1 MQSDYF
7 GAAADPQSG
16 TVRSRPDSPTPS
28 GPARKIQKRDSIASN
43 VSNEDNKDD
52 DDNAAGD
59 ASVDASGGPMPNGP
73 PFICP
78 TCSTSYSRLEY
89 LRRHE
94 RRHAD
99 IRPFVCDCGKGFSRS
114 DVLSRHKRQ
123 CRVVLQLDGTGEA
136 EKPAAEGE
144 SPPKAT
150 KPRRS
155 STAKPGRPKG
165 STKAAKAAAAAANSV
180 NGNGD
185 AAGGEGSAGGSSN
198 NGTSEDGPAPPPP
211 APHSDQLTHDAIAV
225 AAAATAAAAAAGHP
239 PGAQGQVEDAS
250 AMIDPAIAADSQAQ
264 AAAAATTVAA
274 ISSVAAYQYAN
285 SMDPPDFHMGRGA
298 VNPYASASFP
308 LPVHSAVAAL
318 HPQLYQ
324 PSSPESNQPRS
335 EHGSPRYGGQ
345 TLTRHGSGS
354 GRFLRQP
361 PYDQYATRPTSTF
374 ANAADA
380 AIWEGLDTAKLPSPG
395 HVTTPGSAARATASM
410 LASLG
415 FPVTS
420 PLNHLGDRSRTGS
433 HLGSDASYFRS
444 TAPGLSGGVGTA
456 SSSNLAGYGSNS
468 ANNSAFSFGTST
480 SSADTGASSS
490 AQSGSNATAATS
502 TSHGPEALGATTP
515 KEPVRFSVSTL
526 GPLSPFSNTALNSS
540 MSPYLSAFSN
550 ARDTPLVS
558 SPRSALPTTPG
569 GGLSSLDLGGQWTG
583 MRPPSRTVSR
593 HNSLQ
598 GINISST
605 SQSTSLQSEGVP
617 ATSKLGKSSSN
628 EKLNL
633 SSEKAATAD
642 AADAKTSTSIA
653 GSTAA
658 VSAATTTASTT
669 VGADTQPTS
678 STSDTPASLAPSIEA
693 GTTGSSSSSDGTA
706 TTTSAP
712 VQISNSGIHTP
723 SRFVKNE
730 SQQYFDGEAL
740 TPGPEAF
747 LLRLQGGVQE
757 LRAGFHGSEI
767 SFLNGPMMA
776 LSSTNLGSSQF
787 STPNWDHSMF
797 ANPSTNG
804 IATSAV
810 ASAATPGTQ
819 MSALGWLMSPSIQ
832 QLLNA
837 LSTTTAGSGTV
848 DTTNTSDYFNSKDV
862 AAPDLAGLDSMSVE
876 IMPTPLEKALT
887 DVKNPFFI
895 PPDMF
900 RPCYSIQHW
909 NLPPIAR
916 LSMLALHAQQN
927 LLKHFP
933 VLHEPTFR
941 IDTTPGCVAFA
952 MCMLGGHEAGRK
964 WWAGE
969 EVVEKSPINIINSH
983 GVPAPETGFLRITDN
998 GPSRYIDEE
1007 DGQELVKPIV
1017 MSEKTE
1023 MLMWAFASRCKS
1035 VKDKCSVVQAL
1046 MLFQGN
1052 NFLSSD
1058 ATTRMVAG
1066 VSHSTVVTLARQ
1078 AGFFDPDAEHAVRAV
1093 SYTADDVRQQNL
1105 FESVDT
1111 CFSHTYLSPY
1121 GGAEDENDDKIWC
1134 RWAELEGRRRSAFV
1148 IYTMDTVAHLD
1159 AAVPTLLA
1167 TKEIAHLPLP
1177 GPDFIW
1183 RAPTATTWHKA
1194 LKAYEG
1200 PTLDEALQQL
1210 LSNEPGCS
1218 PPQEASDMPSI
1229 YGPHGPFAR
1238 LVMVLALLRGII
1250 EMLEGRATRVSKP
1263 SSLSMWIKLGAQ
1275 SNGDAQVAL
1284 FKKAL
1289 VRWRK
1294 AWDQDP
1300 TCRFASVKRDKGEDD
1315 MDTSDDV
1322 TSHWT
1327 RSGATKGSWPEE
1339 LQQRLFTP
1347 LTASGATPLSD
1358 DALPMYWLAHVLVT
1372 HAASNQRLPL
1382 RSVEGRMGAAG
1393 RNGGYAVVSG
1403 GPEMPDFRA
1412 MLRFAKNFVT
1422 RGEK

>member
-7 GAAADPQSG
+7 GAAAEPENG
-16 TVRSRPDSPTPS
+16 RIRSRPDSPTSS
-28 GPARKIQKRDSIASN
+28 GPARKVQKRNSIASN
-43 VSNEDNKDD
+43 ASNDD
-52 DDNAAGD
+52 DDDDDTAAADASTDAAG
-59 ASVDASGGPMPNGP
+59 GPVPSGP

-123 CRVVLQLDGTGEA
+123 CRVVLQLDGSGDG
-136 EKPAAEGE
+136 EKPAEGE
-144 SPPKAT
+144 APPKAT

-155 STAKPGRPKG
+155 STAAKPGRPKG
-165 STKAAKAAAAAANSV
+165 STKAAKAAAAAAN
-180 NGNGD
+180 NGTNGSAD
-185 AAGGEGSAGGSSN
+185 AAGTDGATASHPGALGSEGAN
-198 NGTSEDGPAPPPP
+198 GPAPPPP
-211 APHSDQLTHDAIAV
+211 APHSDQLTHDAIAL
-225 AAAATAAAAAAGHP
+225 AAAAAAAAAAAGHHP
-239 PGAQGQVEDAS
+239 VGAQAQEQDAS

-298 VNPYASASFP
+298 LNPYASTPFP

-345 TLTRHGSGS
+345 ALTRHGSNSSRS
-354 GRFLRQP
+354 GLMRQQAA
-361 PYDQYATRPTSTF
+361 PYDQYAARQAHAF
-374 ANAADA
+374 ANPADA
-380 AIWEGLDTAKLPSPG
+380 SIWEGLDTAKLPSPG
-395 HVTTPGSAARATASM
+395 HAAATTPGSAARATASM

-420 PLNHLGDRSRTGS
+420 PMSHLGDRPRAGS

-444 TAPGLSGGVGTA
+444 TAPGLSGGVA
-456 SSSNLAGYGSNS
+456 AGYGSNS
-468 ANNSAFSFGTST
+468 SNSPAFSFGTST
-480 SSADTGASSS
+480 SSAETGASSS
-490 AQSGSNATAATS
+490 SHSNSNATATTS
-502 TSHGPEALGATTP
+502 TSQGQEASGATTP

-558 SPRSALPTTPG
+558 SPRSQLPTTPG
-569 GGLSSLDLGGQWTG
+569 GGLASLDLGGQWTG
-583 MRPPSRTVSR
+583 MRPPSRSVSR

-605 SQSTSLQSEGVP
+605 QSQSTSPQSDGIA
-617 ATSKLGKSSSN
+617 ATSKLAKSFSH
-628 EKLNL
+628 EKLGL
-633 SSEKAATAD
+633 SDRTGANDSN
-642 AADAKTSTSIA
+642 DAKSVATS
-653 GSTAA
+653 AA
-658 VSAATTTASTT
+658 AASAATSADAS
-669 VGADTQPTS
+669 ATS
-678 STSDTPASLAPSIEA
+678 SISASSATAVPSTGAATTSGA
-693 GTTGSSSSSDGTA
+693 GTI
-706 TTTSAP
+706 TTSAP
-712 VQISNSGIHTP
+712 VPISNSGIDTP

-730 SQQYFDGEAL
+730 SQHYFDGGAL

-757 LRAGFHGSEI
+757 LRAGIHGNEI
-767 SFLNGPMMA
+767 SFLQGPHAA
-776 LSSTNLGSSQF
+776 LSSAPLGASQF

-797 ANPSTNG
+797 SNPSAG
-804 IATSAV
+804 SV
-810 ASAATPGTQ
+810 AAAAASSGTPGAQ
-819 MSALGWLMSPSIQ
+819 LNALGWLMSPSIQ
-832 QLLNA
+832 QLLTA
-837 LSTTTAGSGTV
+837 FSTTAGSGTV
-848 DTTNTSDYFNSKDV
+848 DKTNTSDYFNSKIV
-862 AAPDLAGLDSMSVE
+862 AAPDSIELDLTSIE

-909 NLPPIAR
+909 SLPPIAR
-916 LSMLALHAQQN
+916 LSVLALHAQQN

-933 VLHEPTFR
+933 VIHEPTFR
-941 IDTTPGCVAFA
+941 IDTTPGCIAFA

-969 EVVEKSPINIINSH
+969 EVVPKSAINIINSH
-983 GVPAPETGFLRITDN
+983 GAAEPVNGLQRLMDDK
-998 GPSRYIDEE
+998 GPSHLVDEE

-1017 MSEKTE
+1017 MGEKSE
-1023 MLMWAFASRCKS
+1023 MLMRSFASRCKS
-1035 VKDKCSVVQAL
+1035 VRDKCSVVQAL
-1046 MLFQGN
+1046 MLFQSN

-1058 ATTRMVAG
+1058 ATTRTVAG
-1066 VSHSTVVTLARQ
+1066 VSHGTVVNMARQ
-1078 AGFFDPDAEHAVRAV
+1078 AGFFDPNADHAQRRTTLTAE
-1093 SYTADDVRQQNL
+1093 DVIQQVML
-1105 FESVDT
+1105 ESVDT
-1111 CFSHTYLSPY
+1111 IFSYSFLPSY
-1121 GGAEDENDDKIWC
+1121 SDEKEEADQIWR

-1148 IYTMDTVAHLD
+1148 IYTVDTVAHLD
-1159 AAVPTLLA
+1159 AAVPTLLS
-1167 TKEIAHLPLP
+1167 TKEMAHLPLP
-1177 GPDFIW
+1177 MPDHVW
-1183 RAPTATTWHKA
+1183 RAPTASSWRTA
-1194 LKAYEG
+1194 LDTHRG
-1200 PTLDEALQQL
+1200 LTLDEALQQL
-1210 LSNEPGCS
+1210 LSSDLDTS
-1218 PPQEASDMPSI
+1218 PPHELPGSPSL

-1238 LVMVLALLRGII
+1238 LAMVLALLRGII
-1250 EMLEGRATRVSKP
+1250 DMLEGRATRVAKP
-1263 SSLSMWIKLGAQ
+1263 SSLSKWMKMSGAQ
-1275 SNGDAQVAL
+1275 SNGATSSVNEAQVAL

-1289 VRWRK
+1289 ARWRK

-1300 TCRFASVKRDKGEDD
+1300 TCRFASVRKTDGGSDAAADDK
-1315 MDTSDDV
+1315 V
-1322 TSHWT
+1322 HWT
-1327 RSGATKGSWPEE
+1327 TPTAATGGKHEWPKE
-1339 LQQRLFTP
+1339 LQRTLFTP
-1347 LTASGATPLSD
+1347 LTASGATPLSN

-1382 RSVEGRMGAAG
+1382 RSVDSKLGSPAA
-1393 RNGGYAVVSG
+1393 RNGSSGYAAANG
-1403 GPEMPDFRA
+1403 GPDMPDFRA

>member
-7 GAAADPQSG
+7 GAAAEPENG
-16 TVRSRPDSPTPS
+16 RVRSRPDSPTPS
-28 GPARKIQKRDSIASN
+28 GPARKIQKRDSTASN
-43 VSNEDNKDD
+43 ASNEDNKDD
-52 DDNAAGD
+52 DDGAAAD
-59 ASVDASGGPMPNGP
+59 ASVDGSGGPMPNGP

-123 CRVVLQLDGTGEA
+123 CRVVLQLDGTGEG
-136 EKPAAEGE
+136 EKPAEGE

-150 KPRRS
+150 KPRRSS

-165 STKAAKAAAAAANSV
+165 STKAAKAAAAAANNT
-180 NGNGD
+180 NGAGD
-185 AAGGEGSAGGSSN
+185 ATGADGSAAASSSLSGSDAL
-198 NGTSEDGPAPPPP
+198 DGPAPPPP

-225 AAAATAAAAAAGHP
+225 AAAAAAAAAAAGHHP
-239 PGAQGQVEDAS
+239 AVSQGQDEDAS

-298 VNPYASASFP
+298 LNPYASTPFP

-345 TLTRHGSGS
+345 SLTRHGSNSGS
-354 GRFLRQP
+354 RFGMSMRQP
-361 PYDQYATRPTSTF
+361 PYDQYAGRPAASF

-380 AIWEGLDTAKLPSPG
+380 AIWENLDTAKLPSPG

-415 FPVTS
+415 FNVTS
-420 PLNHLGDRSRTGS
+420 PLSHLSDRSRTGS

-444 TAPGLSGGVGTA
+444 TAPGLSGGVGA
-456 SSSNLAGYGSNS
+456 GASSNLTGYGSNS
-468 ANNSAFSFGTST
+468 ANSPAFSFGTSA
-480 SSADTGASSS
+480 SSADTGANSSS
-490 AQSGSNATAATS
+490 HSASNATASTS
-502 TSHGPEALGATTP
+502 TSQAPEVSGATTP

-569 GGLSSLDLGGQWTG
+569 GGLASLDLGGQWTG

-598 GINISST
+598 GINISS
-605 SQSTSLQSEGVP
+605 QSTSPQSEALAAV
-617 ATSKLGKSSSN
+617 SKLGKSSSN
-628 EKLNL
+628 EKLSL
-633 SSEKAATAD
+633 SDKADSLDGNETKPSTSVAGSAAQTTTSAPTTSAAAAATD
-642 AADAKTSTSIA
+642 PQAASSMSNTISTVA
-653 GSTAA
+653 
-658 VSAATTTASTT
+658 
-669 VGADTQPTS
+669 S
-678 STSDTPASLAPSIEA
+678 STDPVTTSGI
-693 GTTGSSSSSDGTA
+693 GT

-712 VQISNSGIHTP
+712 VQINNSGIDTP

-730 SQQYFDGEAL
+730 SQQYFDGGAL

-757 LRAGFHGSEI
+757 LRAGIHGSEI
-767 SFLNGPMMA
+767 SFLNGPTMA
-776 LSSTNLGSSQF
+776 LSSATLGTSQF

-797 ANPSTNG
+797 SNPSAGGVAAAAANG
-804 IATSAV
+804 
-810 ASAATPGTQ
+810 ATPGSQ
-819 MSALGWLMSPSIQ
+819 LSALGWLMSPSIQ

-837 LSTTTAGSGTV
+837 FTTTAGSGTV
-848 DTTNTSDYFNSKDV
+848 DTTNTSDYFNSKNV
-862 AAPDLAGLDSMSVE
+862 AAPEMAGLDSMSVG
-876 IMPTPLEKALT
+876 MVPSPLERALT
-887 DVKNPFFI
+887 DAKNPFFI
-895 PPDMF
+895 PPEMM
-900 RPCYSIQHW
+900 RPCYSIMHW
-909 NLPPIAR
+909 SLPPIPR
-916 LSMLALHAQQN
+916 LSVLALHAQQN

-952 MCMLGGHEAGRK
+952 MCMLGNHEAGRK

-969 EVVEKSPINIINSH
+969 EVVPKSAINLINSH
-983 GVPAPETGFLRITDN
+983 DMLPPANDLQSLMGK
-998 GPSRYIDEE
+998 GPPRMDEE

-1023 MLMWAFASRCKS
+1023 MLIRTFASRCKS

-1046 MLFQGN
+1046 MLFQSN

-1058 ATTRMVAG
+1058 AATRMVAG
-1066 VSHSTVVTLARQ
+1066 VSHGTVVNLARQ
-1078 AGFFDPDAEHAVRAV
+1078 AGFFDPDAEHAQREVT
-1093 SYTADDVRQQNL
+1093 YTAEDVLQQVL

-1111 CFSHTYLSPY
+1111 CFSYSFLPSH
-1121 GGAEDENDDKIWC
+1121 GAENEDDDKIWR

-1167 TKEIAHLPLP
+1167 TKEMAHLPLP
-1177 GPDFIW
+1177 SPDYIW
-1183 RAPTATTWHKA
+1183 RAPTASSWYKA
-1194 LKAYEG
+1194 LEQYRG

-1210 LSNEPGCS
+1210 LSSEPGTC
-1218 PPQEASDMPSI
+1218 PRKELADMPSI
-1229 YGPHGPFAR
+1229 QGAHGPFAR

-1250 EMLEGRATRVSKP
+1250 EMLEGRATKVAKP
-1263 SSLSMWIKLGAQ
+1263 SSLGKWMKFGAN
-1275 SNGDAQVAL
+1275 SNGAATASDQVNLYKRAL
-1284 FKKAL
+1284 S
-1289 VRWRK
+1289 RWRK
-1294 AWDQDP
+1294 AWDDDP
-1300 TCRFASVKRDKGEDD
+1300 TCRFASVTKAKNADN
-1315 MDTSDDV
+1315 MDTSDD
-1322 TSHWT
+1322 T
-1327 RSGATKGSWPEE
+1327 RTKWATSGAGKGDWPEE
-1339 LQQRLFTP
+1339 LQKTLFTP

-1358 DALPMYWLAHVLVT
+1358 DALPLYWLAHVLVT
-1372 HAASNQRLPL
+1372 HASSNQRLPL

-1393 RNGGYAVVSG
+1393 RNGGYSAMGG